1 MAVLCALIGHVLG
14 RCSDT
19 PEKLPTSEFAL
30 PQSADGGLRG
40 GRAREPSRI
49 ANLLERRAVLLLI
62 VLLPLLLGTAATF
75 WLGSKSRLLTACAA
89 GAVTAA
95 SLALLLS
102 HAPAVMAGETV
113 RNVWA
118 WVPEIGLALTF
129 RLDGLSLLFAG
140 LILFIGLLIVLYAH
154 FYLSPKDS
162 PGKFYSEMML
172 FMAAMLGVA
181 LSDNL
186 LLLVVFWEL
195 TSLSSFLLIGFWSHR
210 ADARAGA
217 RQALAVTGGGGLA
230 MLGGFVLLGQIAG
243 TYELSEMLGSV
254 AMIQADPLFVPAL
267 LLILLGAFTKS
278 AQFPFHFWLPDAMA
292 APTPV
297 SAYLHSATMVKAGV
311 FLLMRMYPVLAGSG
325 WFEVIVTAT
334 GLATVLFAAF
344 IALFKHDL
352 KGLLAYSTVSHLG
365 LIVFLVGLGSPLAA
379 VAAVFHVLNH
389 ATFKASLFMIAG
401 IVDHETHSRDM
412 RQLGGLWKFMPWT
425 ATLSMVA
432 AASMAG
438 VPLTNG
444 FLSKEMFFTEAVVGT
459 SGLWGW
465 VVPALV
471 TLAGVFSV
479 AYSLRFVH
487 DTYFNGELGDVPNT
501 HPHEPPLGMKL
512 PAMLLVTMCIV
523 VGLLPAI
530 TFGPLVHVAAT
541 ALAGQPLPDY
551 HLAIWHG
558 FNLPLL
564 MSAIALAAGAGL
576 YFLLASGKRMHR
588 IESETWFGPATGRQ
602 IFEGLIDGLFALAG
616 RISIRLETGSLQ
628 LYLVWL
634 MGAAVVVASSQLV
647 GQGIGAGSRELL
659 PASPLA
665 IAVWLLLAAT
675 CLALVFTHRQRFQS
689 VVLVGVVGLVTSL
702 TFVSLSAPDLA
713 LTQLSVEV
721 VSTVLLLMGLAL
733 LPQYSPRESTALRR
747 TRDGV
752 MALAGG
758 AGVAWVAWVLLTRNH
773 DSISW
778 YFLEKSLPVG
788 GGTNVVN
795 VILVDFRGYDTF
807 GEITVLGIAAIGVLA
822 LMDGM
827 RTRRPLTDPQ
837 GLPWTFAAQ
846 PLLLRVAASVVLPL
860 ALVFTLYIFMRGH
873 NLPGGGFIAGLIT
886 AVALVL
892 QFMALGQANAE
903 AMLRAQSGR
912 RFVRWI
918 GAGLSIAGLTGAG
931 AFFWSRPFMTSAHG
945 HPHVPLLGELPLAS
959 AALFDLGV
967 YLTVVG
973 STLLT
978 ISVLGSVSREGEPSS
993 TLTAT
998 AGGQS

>member
-1 MAVLCALIGHVLG
+1 M
-14 RCSDT
+14 
-19 PEKLPTSEFAL
+19 
-30 PQSADGGLRG
+30 
-40 GRAREPSRI
+40 
-49 ANLLERRAVLLLI
+49 LLLI

-75 WLGSKSRLLTACAA
+75 WLGSRSRLLTACAA
-89 GAVTAA
+89 GAVTAT

-102 HAPAVMAGETV
+102 HAPAVMSGVEV
-113 RNVWA
+113 RNAWA
-118 WVPEIGLALTF
+118 WVPEIGLTLTF

-243 TYELSEMLGSV
+243 TYELSEMLGRV

-325 WFEVIVTAT
+325 WFEVLVTAT

-412 RQLGGLWKFMPWT
+412 RQLGGLWKLMPWT

-459 SGLWGW
+459 SGVWAW
-465 VVPALV
+465 VIPALV

-541 ALAGQPLPDY
+541 ALVGQPLPEY

-564 MSAIALAAGAGL
+564 MSAIALAAGIGL
-576 YFLLASGKRMHR
+576 YFFLAIGKRMHR
-588 IESETWFGPATGRQ
+588 IESEAWFGPATGRQ
-602 IFEGLIDGLFALAG
+602 IFDGLIDGLFALAG

-628 LYLVWL
+628 RYLVWL
-634 MGAAVVVASSQLV
+634 MGAAVVVAASQLV

-665 IAVWLLLAAT
+665 IAVWLLLVAT

-733 LPQYSPRESTALRR
+733 LPQHSPRESTALRR

-752 MALAGG
+752 LALAGG

-892 QFMALGQANAE
+892 QFMALGQAKAE

-918 GAGLSIAGLTGAG
+918 GAGLSMAGLTGTG

-993 TLTAT
+993 AHTAT

>member
-1 MAVLCALIGHVLG
+1 MLFI
-14 RCSDT
+14 
-19 PEKLPTSEFAL
+19 
-30 PQSADGGLRG
+30 
-40 GRAREPSRI
+40 
-49 ANLLERRAVLLLI
+49 I
-62 VLLPLLLGTAATF
+62 VLLPLLLGTAATG
-75 WLGSKSRLLTACAA
+75 WLGNRARGLTALVA
-89 GAVTAA
+89 GGVTAS
-95 SLALLLS
+95 SLGILLQQ
-102 HAPAVMAGETV
+102 APAVFAGEEV
-113 RNVWA
+113 HNRWE
-118 WVPEIGLALTF
+118 WVPEIGLSLSF
-129 RLDGLSLLFAG
+129 RLDGLSLMFAG
-140 LILFIGLLIVLYAH
+140 LILFIGLMIVTYAH
-154 FYLSPKDS
+154 FYLSAKDS
-162 PGKFYSEMML
+162 VAKFYSEMML
-172 FMAAMLGVA
+172 FMAAMLGVV

-195 TSLSSFLLIGFWSHR
+195 TSLSSFLLVGYWSHR

-217 RQALAVTGGGGLA
+217 RQALAVTGGGGLV

-243 TYELSEMLGSV
+243 TFELSEMLGRV
-254 AMIQADPLFVPAL
+254 EWIQADPLFVPAL
-267 LLILLGAFTKS
+267 LLILVGAFTKS

-311 FLLMRMYPVLAGSG
+311 FLLMRMYPVLAGTG
-325 WFEVIVTAT
+325 WFEAVVTTA
-334 GLATVLFAAF
+334 GLITVLFAAF

-365 LIVFLVGLGSPLAA
+365 LITFLVGLGSPLAA

-412 RQLGGLWKFMPWT
+412 RQLGGLYKLMPWT

-459 SGLWGW
+459 AGVWGW

-471 TLAGVFSV
+471 TLAGIFSV

-487 DTYFNGELGDVPNT
+487 DTYFNGPIGDVPNP

-512 PAMLLVTMCIV
+512 PAMILVTMCIV
-523 VGLLPAI
+523 VGLLPAL

-541 ALAGQPLPDY
+541 ALAGRELPEY

-558 FNLPLL
+558 FNLPVL
-564 MSAIALAAGAGL
+564 MSAIAVAAGAAIYL
-576 YFLLASGKRMHR
+576 WLAKGRRLHR
-588 IESETWFGPATGRQ
+588 ILSEDWFGRVTGRQ
-602 IFEGLIDGLFALAG
+602 VFEGVIDGLFRWAG
-616 RISIRLETGSLQ
+616 RISVRLETGSLQ
-628 LYLVWL
+628 RYVGWL
-634 MGAAVVVASSQLV
+634 IGAAIVVAGLQFVGSGMGA
-647 GQGIGAGSRELL
+647 GDRTLL

-665 IAVWLLLAAT
+665 MAVWALLFAACVT
-675 CLALVFTHRQRFQS
+675 IAWSHHQRFQA
-689 VVLVGVVGLVTSL
+689 VILVGLVGLVTSL
-702 TFVSLSAPDLA
+702 VFVSLSAPDLA

-721 VSTVLLLMGLAL
+721 VSTVLMLMGLAL
-733 LPQYSPRESTALRR
+733 LPQHSPSESSVARR
-747 TRDGV
+747 VRDGGL
-752 MALAGG
+752 ALAGG
-758 AGVAWVAWVLLTRNH
+758 VGMAWVSWILLTRNH
-773 DSISW
+773 ESISW
-778 YFLEKSLPVG
+778 YFLEKSLPIG

-807 GEITVLGIAAIGVLA
+807 GEITVLGIAAIGVMA
-822 LMDGM
+822 LMEGM
-827 RTRRPLTDPQ
+827 RAKRPETDTH
-837 GLPWTFAAQ
+837 GLGWTFSAQ
-846 PLLLRVAASVVLPL
+846 PLLLRVAASVVLPV

-873 NLPGGGFIAGLIT
+873 NMPGGGFIAGLIT

-892 QFMALGQANAE
+892 QFMSLGQSKAE
-903 AMLRAQSGR
+903 SMLRAQSGR

-918 GAGLSIAGLTGAG
+918 GSGLSIAGLTGVG
-931 AFFWSRPFMTSAHG
+931 SFVWGRPFMTSAHG
-945 HPHVPLLGELPLAS
+945 HPHVPILGDLPLAS

-973 STLLT
+973 ATLLT
-978 ISVLGSVSREGEPSS
+978 ISVLGSVSREGAGSS
-993 TLTAT
+993 SGSA
-998 AGGQS
+998 A